1 MLKKTLLILLIGL
14 LVLVATVLIKTF
26 TLSSMQ
32 KRVHALPAPEISP
45 VALQHFKGALTFKT
59 ISNSNPALFDSA
71 QFIGFRNY
79 LETTYPNF
87 HAQLQREIIKDYT
100 LLFTWKGKNHE
111 LKPIVLMAH
120 QDVVPIEVG
129 TESLWSVDPFAGE
142 VKDDFIWGRGTT
154 DDKINL
160 IGLLEAAEKLLAA
173 NFQPERTIYFSFGH
187 DEEIGGSGAVAVAK
201 LLKERGVEAEFV
213 MDEGGIITN
222 NQIPGITKPVALIG
236 TSEKGYLSLVLS
248 VEQAGGHSS
257 MPAPETSIDILTRA
271 IVRLRAKP
279 FEARFSESMNGFIES
294 LGPEMP
300 FVQRMAFAN
309 PWLFKGMIIGIYES
323 SAGGNAMIRTTVAP
337 TIIHAGIKDNVIPTL
352 STATINFRLL
362 PGDKGEDVINKV
374 KEIIN
379 DDRVSISMYKNS
391 LSEASV
397 VTPMSSVGFQKIS
410 MAIQSSYPEL
420 LTSPFL
426 MIGATDSRYFGEVS
440 TNIIKFSPMI
450 DPIGF
455 HGINERV
462 SLESYKVTLWFYEQL
477 LTELH

>member
-1 MLKKTLLILLIGL
+1 MIKKTLLFL
-14 LVLVATVLIKTF
+14 LVCALILIAVLLANTFLKSSKQIYAETV
-26 TLSSMQ
+26 
-32 KRVHALPAPEISP
+32 PAPEISP
-45 VALQHFKGALTFKT
+45 AALQHFKEAVAFKT

-79 LETTYPNF
+79 LATTYPNF
-87 HAQLQREIIKDYT
+87 HARLQREIIKDYT
-100 LLFTWKGKNHE
+100 LLFTWKGKNPA
-111 LKPIVLMAH
+111 LKPVVLMAH
-120 QDVVPIEVG
+120 QDVVPIEEG
-129 TESLWSVDPFAGE
+129 TESLWTVDPFVSE
-142 VKDDFIWGRGTT
+142 VKEDFIWGRGTT

-160 IGLLEAAEKLLAA
+160 IGMLEAAEKLLAT

-187 DEEIGGSGAVAVAK
+187 DEEIGGSGAIAVAR
-201 LLKERGVEAEFV
+201 LLKERGIEAEFV
-213 MDEGGIITN
+213 LDEGGIITN
-222 NQIPGITKPVALIG
+222 SQIPGITKPVALIG

-257 MPAPETSIDILTRA
+257 MPAPENSIDILTRA
-271 IVRLRAKP
+271 IVRLREKP

-300 FVQRMAFAN
+300 FLQRMAFAN

-323 SAGGNAMIRTTVAP
+323 SAAGNAMIRTTVAP
-337 TIIHAGIKDNVIPTL
+337 TIIQAGVKDNVIPTL

-362 PGDKGEDVINKV
+362 PGDKGEDVIKKV
-374 KEIIN
+374 KEIIA
-379 DDRVSISMYKNS
+379 DERVSITMHNGF
-391 LSEASV
+391 LAEASA
-397 VTPMSSVGFQKIS
+397 VTPMSSVGYQKIS
-410 MAIQSSYPEL
+410 TAIKSSYADL

-440 TNIIKFSPMI
+440 PNIIKFSPII

-477 LTELH
+477 LKGLN